1 MRFVRQ
7 DISLS
12 REAKDFAIADAVL
25 TIAFTLAFVHG
36 AAYLGTTWPL
46 FIYFLPIIFIAVTLS
61 FVLHEFMHKI
71 VAQRFGAIA
80 GFRTSITGL
89 GITLLSSLFGFLL
102 GIPGATVIYTSNF
115 TTKEEGIVSFAGPL
129 TNFSIFI
136 IFLIAGIALYGN
148 VLGSVYVTLTTP
160 LRISY
165 LHNVINMVLFIS
177 ILLAFFNMLPIYPL
191 DGSKVLRWSKPIYI
205 FTLAIIF
212 VLFAMIIGLGA
223 ILFSLVFMLV
233 FAFILSLFYRRV
245 L

>member
-1 MRFVRQ
+1 
-7 DISLS
+7 
-12 REAKDFAIADAVL
+12 
-25 TIAFTLAFVHG
+25 
-36 AAYLGTTWPL
+36 
-46 FIYFLPIIFIAVTLS
+46 
-61 FVLHEFMHKI
+61 
-71 VAQRFGAIA
+71 FGAIA

>member
-25 TIAFTLAFVHG
+25 TIAFTLAFIGG

>member
-1 MRFVRQ
+1 
-7 DISLS
+7 
-12 REAKDFAIADAVL
+12 
-25 TIAFTLAFVHG
+25 
-36 AAYLGTTWPL
+36 
-46 FIYFLPIIFIAVTLS
+46 
-61 FVLHEFMHKI
+61 
-71 VAQRFGAIA
+71 
-80 GFRTSITGL
+80 
-89 GITLLSSLFGFLL
+89 
-102 GIPGATVIYTSNF
+102 
-115 TTKEEGIVSFAGPL
+115 
-129 TNFSIFI
+129 
-136 IFLIAGIALYGN
+136 

>member
-1 MRFVRQ
+1 MRFTRS
-7 DISLS
+7 DLSLS
-12 REAKDFAIADAVL
+12 AEVKDFALADATL
-25 TIAFTLAFVHG
+25 TVAFTLAFVGG
-36 AAYLGTTWPL
+36 AAYLGTDWPL
-46 FIYFLPIIFIAVTLS
+46 FIYFLPILFIAVTLS
-61 FVLHEFMHKI
+61 FVLHELMHKI

-80 GFRTSITGL
+80 GFRTSVMGL

-136 IFLIAGIALYGN
+136 VFLVAGMALYGN
-148 VLGSVYVTLTTP
+148 VLGSVYTTLTSP
-160 LRISY
+160 LSISY
-165 LHNVINMVLFIS
+165 LHNIINMVLFIS

-212 VLFAMIIGLGA
+212 VLFAMIIGLGT

-233 FAFILSLFYRRV
+233 VAFILSLFYRGV

>member
-25 TIAFTLAFVHG
+25 TIAFTLAFIGG
-36 AAYLGTTWPL
+36 AAYLRTTWPL

>member
-25 TIAFTLAFVHG
+25 TIAFTLAFIGG

-115 TTKEEGIVSFAGPL
+115 TT
-129 TNFSIFI
+129 
-136 IFLIAGIALYGN
+136 
-148 VLGSVYVTLTTP
+148 
-160 LRISY
+160 
-165 LHNVINMVLFIS
+165 
-177 ILLAFFNMLPIYPL
+177 
-191 DGSKVLRWSKPIYI
+191 
-205 FTLAIIF
+205 
-212 VLFAMIIGLGA
+212 
-223 ILFSLVFMLV
+223 
-233 FAFILSLFYRRV
+233 
-245 L
+245 